1 MVALA
6 ALREVAVGPLALAD
20 LVFVVLQALQEALE
34 RLAARTKL
42 LLSSLGLFAAT
53 KDRSGD
59 SGADH
64 STDDGATN
72 SGEEATTHTTSRSNS
87 GLSARSGGL
96 LGLRSSL
103 LSGLGSRGRRSRFVR
118 SSSSRTRGAS

>member
-1 MVALA
+1 MNRPSTFILFFEVLTLA

-42 LLSSLGLFAAT
+42 LLGSLGLFAAT

-59 SGADH
+59 SRADH
-64 STDDGATN
+64 STDDLKKSFNFTVTIN
-72 SGEEATTHTTSRSNS
+72 YDKCVFNI
-87 GLSARSGGL
+87 
-96 LGLRSSL
+96 LGII
-103 LSGLGSRGRRSRFVR
+103 
-118 SSSSRTRGAS
+118 

>member
-1 MVALA
+1 LVALA

-64 STDDGATN
+64 STDDLKKIIINFTATIN
-72 SGEEATTHTTSRSNS
+72 YDKCVFNI
-87 GLSARSGGL
+87 
-96 LGLRSSL
+96 LGII
-103 LSGLGSRGRRSRFVR
+103 
-118 SSSSRTRGAS
+118 